1 MTGKPILQDFFRLYF
16 SFNPHEAT
24 ERGYPGFDDRAPH
37 FTRQN
42 FNDFKSALST
52 LEERLGSEKPRDI
65 DEEIDCLLLRSA
77 IKLSTFFADSLD
89 WIRTNPLFHVK
100 SLLES
105 IEELDLREDIPE
117 TKKDEFLQKRL
128 LQVAVFLQDACNE
141 LRDPVDCLTDAA
153 LEMIDAAIIDLGER
167 YPKGECPAPL
177 HEAGEGAR
185 HALGKAHERLTRL
198 RSDARPFTPM
208 GEERYRWLLRSLHF
222 LDDDLSRY
230 RQIGEETIQEAK
242 RLRAGF
248 DASEVQEEQP
258 PPDFGA
264 DQVWEYLREEMEY
277 VRNFVIENRLVSVP
291 DGEVRI
297 RETPP
302 YLQPILGG
310 ASYQPPPAFFS
321 GARTGQFFLPP
332 VPREMTRA
340 QKQHYHKIVLNRWR
354 RNLIV
359 HEVYPGHHV
368 QFLHALA
375 HPSGI
380 RKLHDNDMM
389 VEGWAFYCEHLLYE
403 TGLFDGAPSPR
414 PAMNQHFR
422 GVRVFVDLGIHTGE
436 MDFAGAER
444 YMREMLSV
452 KTSDWVTREIVRYIT
467 EPTQALS
474 YAVGRQMI
482 LDLRKEYRDAK
493 GESGFSLFEFH
504 NRFLS
509 EGSIPIPL
517 IRRKLFAR
525 PASADS

>member
-1 MTGKPILQDFFRLYF
+1 MTGKPILQDFFRLHF

-37 FTRQN
+37 FTRQE

-52 LEERLGSEKPRDI
+52 LEERLGSEKPQDT
-65 DEEIDCLLLRSA
+65 DAEIDCLLLRSA
-77 IKLSTFFADSLD
+77 IELSTFFVDSLD
-89 WIRTNPLFHVK
+89 WIRTNPLFHVR

-105 IEELDLREDIPE
+105 IEGLDLREDIPE
-117 TKKDEFLQKRL
+117 TRRNEFVQKRL
-128 LQVAVFLQDACNE
+128 LQMAVFLQDACDE

-153 LEMIDAAIIDLGER
+153 SEMIDAAIRDLGER

-185 HALGKAHERLTRL
+185 LALGKARERLAQL
-198 RSDARPFTPM
+198 RGDARPFTPM
-208 GEERYRWLLRSLHF
+208 GEDRYRWLLRSLHF
-222 LDDDLSRY
+222 LDEDLSRY
-230 RQIGEETIQEAK
+230 RQIGEATIQEAK
-242 RLRAGF
+242 RLRATF
-248 DASEVQEEQP
+248 DTSQVQEGQP
-258 PPDFGA
+258 PPGFGA
-264 DQVWEYLREEMEY
+264 DQVLEHLREEMEH

-291 DGEVRI
+291 EGEVRI
-297 RETPP
+297 RETPR
-302 YLQPILGG
+302 YLQPIIGG

-321 GARTGQFFLPP
+321 GAQTGQFFLPP
-332 VPREMTRA
+332 IPRKMTRT
-340 QKQHYHKIVLNRWR
+340 QKQHYHKFILNRWR

-359 HEVYPGHHV
+359 HELYPGHHV

-375 HPSGI
+375 QPSSI
-380 RKLHDNDMM
+380 RKVHDNDMM

-403 TGLFDGAPSPR
+403 AGLFDGAPSPL

-422 GVRVFVDLGIHTGE
+422 GVRVFVDLGIQTGE

-444 YMREMLSV
+444 YMRQMLSV
-452 KTSDWVTREIVRYIT
+452 KTSDWVTREIVRYIS

-517 IRRKLFAR
+517 IRRKLLA
-525 PASADS
+525 

>member
-1 MTGKPILQDFFRLYF
+1 MPTKPKTEEVVEEPKDKNEAPLTDMLRRVMLATIGAVAIAQEELEAFVNRLVERGAIGVNERVIVISTAHGLKFTDFKVGYHEQTLQDVIARYP
-16 SFNPHEAT
+16 NPPVELPADYT
-24 ERGYPGFDDRAPH
+24 AVQRA
-37 FTRQN
+37 
-42 FNDFKSALST
+42 
-52 LEERLGSEKPRDI
+52 
-65 DEEIDCLLLRSA
+65 
-77 IKLSTFFADSLD
+77 
-89 WIRTNPLFHVK
+89 
-100 SLLES
+100 
-105 IEELDLREDIPE
+105 
-117 TKKDEFLQKRL
+117 
-128 LQVAVFLQDACNE
+128 
-141 LRDPVDCLTDAA
+141 
-153 LEMIDAAIIDLGER
+153 IDAAIRDLGER

-185 HALGKAHERLTRL
+185 LALGKARERLAQL
-198 RSDARPFTPM
+198 RGDARPFTPM
-208 GEERYRWLLRSLHF
+208 GEDRYRWLLRSLHF
-222 LDDDLSRY
+222 LDEDLSRY
-230 RQIGEETIQEAK
+230 RQIGEATIQEAK
-242 RLRAGF
+242 RLRATF
-248 DASEVQEEQP
+248 DTSQVQEGQP
-258 PPDFGA
+258 PPGFGA
-264 DQVWEYLREEMEY
+264 DQVLEHLREEMEH

-291 DGEVRI
+291 EGEVRI
-297 RETPP
+297 RETPR
-302 YLQPILGG
+302 YLQPIIGG

-321 GARTGQFFLPP
+321 GAQTGQFFLPP
-332 VPREMTRA
+332 IPRKMTRA
-340 QKQHYHKIVLNRWR
+340 QKQHYHKFILNRWR

-359 HEVYPGHHV
+359 HELYPGHHV

-375 HPSGI
+375 QPSRI
-380 RKLHDNDMM
+380 RKVHDNEMM

-403 TGLFDGAPSPR
+403 AGLFDGAPSPL

-509 EGSIPIPL
+509 EGSIPLPL
-517 IRRKLFAR
+517 IRRKLLA
-525 PASADS
+525 